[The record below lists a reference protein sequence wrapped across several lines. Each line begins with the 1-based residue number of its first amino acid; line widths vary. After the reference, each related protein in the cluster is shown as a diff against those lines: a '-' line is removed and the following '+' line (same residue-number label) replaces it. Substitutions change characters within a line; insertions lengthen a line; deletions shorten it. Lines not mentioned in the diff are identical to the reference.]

1 MTFMTK
7 FVLKTCN
14 LLNLIWAS
22 KKWVWVRKIS
32 EQLTTG
38 LVEVEQV
45 LERQIKKKSVLVDR
59 DRGY

>member
-7 FVLKTCN
+7 FVLKN
-14 LLNLIWAS
+14 VQFIESQKQAWAS

-38 LVEVEQV
+38 LVEVEKTNK
-45 LERQIKKKSVLVDR
+45 EKISFS
-59 DRGY
+59 